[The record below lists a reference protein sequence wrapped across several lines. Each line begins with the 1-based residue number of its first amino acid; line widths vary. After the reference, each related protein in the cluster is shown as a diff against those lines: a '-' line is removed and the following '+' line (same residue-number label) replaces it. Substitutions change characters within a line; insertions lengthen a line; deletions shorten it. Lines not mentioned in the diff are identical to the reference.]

1 MIRGLLVLVL
11 AAALAVAASAMIDQP
26 GRASIQWLGWRLDMT
41 AAAALML
48 IVLGALAAV
57 AFWRTVIWVA
67 QAPARADRARALARR
82 RQASEALTRGF
93 LAAAA
98 QDGAEARRWA
108 ARAGELVE
116 DAPALVRVLA
126 AQAAEAAGDHAA
138 AQAAYTA
145 MLSFPEMKLA
155 GHRGLMQLA
164 LAQGDGAAALAHAE
178 AAYASGR
185 PARWAWTALLQARL
199 DEADWPGALDL
210 VKGAADRKIVPPLI
224 ADRTRAALL
233 AALAAELEAAPDP
246 KARSQALDSAL
257 EAARLKPGFA
267 PAAVAAARLLALDGK
282 AARAGGLIEAAW
294 KAAPHPAMWLAYR
307 DLETQETPPRR
318 AARLRAL
325 AELRPEHR
333 ESRILLVEQ
342 ALIVGDP
349 DAARR
354 AAAPFLLET
363 PTQRLCALM
372 ARIAFAAGQP
382 DEARAWIT
390 RSGGAP
396 QEADWSDIDPDG
408 RAFAYPPRDWA
419 RLVAAYAE
427 TGELIHPRLERAE
440 RTISELPE
448 LPLGY
453 QPSAPF
459 LRAAEAGA
467 ALGPLP
473 DDPGPPEA
481 EPEPQAANAAPAS
494 PTAAGAPPPGSR
506 PRPRLGGARGRRR

>member
-1 MIRGLLVLVL
+1 VIRGALVLVL
-11 AAALAVAASAMIDQP
+11 AAALAVAASAMIGQP
-26 GRASIQWLGWRLDMT
+26 GRASIEWFGWRLDMT
-41 AAAALML
+41 AAAAVML
-48 IVLGALAAV
+48 VVLGALVAT
-57 AFWRTVIWVA
+57 AFWRTVLWVA
-67 QAPARADRARALARR
+67 QAPARAARARAMARR
-82 RQASEALTRGF
+82 RQANDALTRGF

-164 LAQGDGAAALAHAE
+164 LAKGDKAAALTHAE

-199 DEADWPGALDL
+199 DEADWAGALEL
-210 VKGAADRKIVPPLI
+210 VKGAGERKIVPPLV

-233 AALAAELEAAPDP
+233 AALAAEHESGPDP
-246 KARSQALDSAL
+246 KARSQALDDAL

-267 PAAVAAARLLALDGK
+267 PATAIAARLLAADGK
-282 AARAGGLIEAAW
+282 GSRAAGLIEAAW
-294 KAAPHPAMWLAYR
+294 KAAPHPALWLAWR
-307 DLETQETPPRR
+307 DLETQETPLRR
-318 AARLRAL
+318 AARLKAL
-325 AELRPEHR
+325 AELKPDNR
-333 ESRILLVEQ
+333 ESRLLMIEQ
-342 ALIVGDP
+342 ALIAGDAA
-349 DAARR
+349 AARR
-354 AAAPFLLET
+354 AAAPFLLEA
-363 PTQRLCALM
+363 PTARTCALM
-372 ARIAFAAGQP
+372 ARLAFAAGEP
-382 DEARAWIT
+382 DEARAWIA
-390 RSGGAP
+390 RAAGAP

-408 RAFAYPPRDWA
+408 RAFPYGPGDWA
-419 RLVAAYAE
+419 RLVARYAE
-427 TGELIHPRLERAE
+427 AGELIHPRLERAE

-453 QPSAPF
+453 QASAPF

-473 DDPGPPEA
+473 DDPGPPEPD
-481 EPEPQAANAAPAS
+481 PETAS
-494 PTAAGAPPPGSR
+494 AGPPVTGPGSPAR
-506 PRPRLGGARGRRR
+506 PRPRLGGGARGRRR